1 MHVVIVTTSYP
12 DSKSGSEAAGGFV
25 SDFAQQ
31 LAKHERV
38 SVVAATANAPS
49 VRIEGSVEVHRFS
62 VRRWPLSLLRPYHP
76 ADWWPILQALRS
88 GHRALEN
95 VAAAGRP
102 DYIFALWALPS
113 GHWARAVGK
122 KYGIPYGIWALG
134 SDIWGLG
141 KVPILRRYLRA
152 VLERARH
159 RYADGLQLGSDVE
172 KISGLPCEFLPSTR
186 DLPKHEVRTVSTS
199 HPYRIAFLGRW
210 HPNKGVDIFLES
222 LRLLSP
228 EDWGQIAEVRIH
240 GGGPLEV
247 DVHRMVDALK
257 ALGHPVNVGGYLDT
271 AEATELIAWSDYLM
285 LPSRVESIP
294 VIFSD
299 AAQLGRPLVATPVG
313 DLPRLFAQH
322 EFGIL
327 ADGTEAEEFANALR
341 RAIATQPSRFR
352 ADLAAIAGEFDIAA
366 IAARFAGQ
374 LGHLQS

>member
-12 DSKSGSEAAGGFV
+12 DTQSGIEAAGGFV
-25 SDFAQQ
+25 ADFAQQ
-31 LAKHERV
+31 LAKHVRV

-49 VRIEGSVEVHRFS
+49 VRTEGSVAVHRFS
-62 VRRWPLSLLRPYHP
+62 VPRWPLSLLRPYHP
-76 ADWWPILQALRS
+76 ADWWPILRALRS
-88 GHRALEN
+88 GRKTLEE
-95 VAAAGRP
+95 VAATDKP

-113 GHWARAVGK
+113 GYWARAVGK
-122 KYGIPYGIWALG
+122 RYDIPYGIWALG

-141 KVPILRRYLRA
+141 KVPILRSYLRA
-152 VLERARH
+152 VLKRATH

-186 DLPKHEVRTVSTS
+186 NLPEHEGRAVSAS
-199 HPYRIAFLGRW
+199 PPYRIAFLGRW

-222 LRLLSP
+222 LLLLSP
-228 EDWGQIAEVRIH
+228 EDWSRIAEVRIH
-240 GGGPLEV
+240 GGGPLEAE
-247 DVHRMVDALK
+247 VHRMVEELR

-271 AEATELIAWSDYLM
+271 AEATELIAWSDYMM

-313 DLPRLFAQH
+313 DLPRLFGQH

-327 ADGTEAEEFANALR
+327 ADDAEVGAFASALQT
-341 RAIATQPSRFR
+341 ALDAPPSRFQLQ
-352 ADLAAIAGEFDIAA
+352 LAAIAEEFDIEA
-366 IAARFAGQ
+366 IAGRFAGQ
-374 LGHLQS
+374 LGGLQS